1 MAEIRLP
8 DDPAAPLLGLL
19 GPTASGKSELGAALA
34 QSLGLEVLSLDS
46 MLVYRGLD
54 IGTAKPSLESRA
66 RVPHHLIDVADP
78 RQRFDVSRYLEL
90 AQAAERDLAARG
102 RRGLYVGGTA
112 FYLRAL
118 THGLF
123 EGPPHD
129 PELRARL
136 ELRAAEQG
144 LTALHADLARIDPE
158 SARRLHAND
167 RKRVLRALEVFEQS
181 GRPLSEWQRQWR
193 LAGAEAPGRPRVLL
207 GLEPPDLEG
216 RFRPRVEAMLRAGWL
231 AEVAALEAQG
241 AFGPTASMALGY
253 PLARA
258 HLAGQLSLAELLE
271 GTALATRQFARSQR
285 TWLRRYP
292 EIRWAPASCYP
303 AGRADPQALL
313 AWAEE
318 QLGPSLEESQ
328 G

>member
-1 MAEIRLP
+1 
-8 DDPAAPLLGLL
+8 
-19 GPTASGKSELGAALA
+19 
-34 QSLGLEVLSLDS
+34 
-46 MLVYRGLD
+46 
-54 IGTAKPSLESRA
+54 
-66 RVPHHLIDVADP
+66 
-78 RQRFDVSRYLEL
+78 
-90 AQAAERDLAARG
+90 
-102 RRGLYVGGTA
+102 
-112 FYLRAL
+112 
-118 THGLF
+118 
-123 EGPPHD
+123 
-129 PELRARL
+129 
-136 ELRAAEQG
+136 
-144 LTALHADLARIDPE
+144 
-158 SARRLHAND
+158 
-167 RKRVLRALEVFEQS
+167 
-181 GRPLSEWQRQWR
+181 
-193 LAGAEAPGRPRVLL
+193 
-207 GLEPPDLEG
+207 
-216 RFRPRVEAMLRAGWL
+216 MLRAGWL

-258 HLAGQLSLAELLE
+258 HLAGRLSLAELLE